1 MAESVVI
8 MTKQA
13 NRLDNSLKQ
22 KAYTFLEKLETN
34 DETPGLH
41 IEPIRR
47 AVDPRVRTG
56 RVDKQYRAVLFR
68 LDSQGRRYYVLYGI
82 YNHDKANDIA
92 GRTRLSLNPV
102 NGMPDFDTI
111 EQTDPSS
118 TGGERRQGQAP
129 SPAGRMNSPSA
140 GGEVIL
146 ALSDSPFSPESA
158 RVMGAW
164 TLADQRE
171 IAFPGSNVDKSIFY
185 LAGPSLMVALDY
197 QSGRITA
204 YTPGRG

>member
-1 MAESVVI
+1 M
-8 MTKQA
+8 
-13 NRLDNSLKQ
+13 
-22 KAYTFLEKLETN
+22 Y
-34 DETPGLH
+34 
-41 IEPIRR
+41 
-47 AVDPRVRTG
+47 
-56 RVDKQYRAVLFR
+56 
-68 LDSQGRRYYVLYGI
+68 
-82 YNHDKANDIA
+82 
-92 GRTRLSLNPV
+92 
-102 NGMPDFDTI
+102 
-111 EQTDPSS
+111 
-118 TGGERRQGQAP
+118 
-129 SPAGRMNSPSA
+129 SPSA